1 MSIALLE
8 NFWRISLYVTD
19 DAIAKLYVT
28 QSLVKYREIVDT
40 FVTIASWGKF
50 SNSGVEIFPPKNGHF
65 LVLSPRGNYAFPES
79 MIEAGIATNVSATH
93 RLSNIVIYT
102 GKKLKENY
110 TINCDIF

>member
-1 MSIALLE
+1 
-8 NFWRISLYVTD
+8 
-19 DAIAKLYVT
+19 
-28 QSLVKYREIVDT
+28 
-40 FVTIASWGKF
+40 
-50 SNSGVEIFPPKNGHF
+50 
-65 LVLSPRGNYAFPES
+65 